1 MKTLAV
7 WISLALLVACC
18 TPEPTPG
25 VVAASEG
32 DASAQPVASIE
43 EVALEEV
50 MEDAPKSGAKPAMDR
65 IVKSDAEWREQL
77 TPEQYYVTRQAG
89 TERPGTGDYLHNKA
103 KGSYR
108 CVCCDLELFSS
119 DTKYDSHCG
128 WPSFY
133 KTAAG
138 DRVRYIED
146 VSHGMVRTEVR
157 CSRCDA
163 HLGHVFDDGPQEYT
177 GQRYCMNSIALRF
190 VPATEDGQK

>member
-1 MKTLAV
+1 MKRFSV
-7 WISLALLVACC
+7 WILSALLVACC
-18 TPEPTPG
+18 TPAPTAG
-25 VVAASEG
+25 GESTEAESVASRGTVNAEEEMQDETNADAASER
-32 DASAQPVASIE
+32 E
-43 EVALEEV
+43 
-50 MEDAPKSGAKPAMDR
+50 R
-65 IVKSDAEWREQL
+65 IVKTDAEWREQL
-77 TPEQYYVTRQAG
+77 TPEQYYITRQAG
-89 TERPGTGDYLHNKA
+89 TERPGTGEYLHNKQ

-146 VSHGMVRTEVR
+146 LTHGMIRTEVR
-157 CSRCDA
+157 CARCDA

-177 GQRYCMNSIALRF
+177 GQRYCMNSVALRF
-190 VPATEDGQK
+190 VPAEDGEQN

>member
-1 MKTLAV
+1 MKRFSL
-7 WISLALLVACC
+7 WILSALLVACC

-25 VVAASEG
+25 EPGAGQPTAGVQETVGSRTSAEEEPMQDESTPGADAAIGRVV
-32 DASAQPVASIE
+32 
-43 EVALEEV
+43 
-50 MEDAPKSGAKPAMDR
+50 KT
-65 IVKSDAEWREQL
+65 DAEWREQL
-77 TPEQYYVTRQAG
+77 TPEQYYITRQAG
-89 TERPGTGDYLHNKA
+89 TERPGTGEYLYNKA

-108 CVCCDLELFSS
+108 CVCCDLELFRS

-146 VSHGMVRTEVR
+146 VSHGMIRTEVR

-163 HLGHVFDDGPQEYT
+163 HLGHVFDDGPREFT
-177 GQRYCMNSIALRF
+177 GQRYCMNSVALRF
-190 VPATEDGQK
+190 VPDEDSKN